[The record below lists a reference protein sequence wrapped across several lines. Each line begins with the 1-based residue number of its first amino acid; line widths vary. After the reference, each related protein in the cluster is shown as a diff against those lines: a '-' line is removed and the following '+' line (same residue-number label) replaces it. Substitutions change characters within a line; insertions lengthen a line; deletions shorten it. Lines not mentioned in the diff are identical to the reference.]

1 MQKAL
6 KITSIVFGVL
16 LVISAVTCLI
26 MGIVFAAG
34 ADSLASV
41 AAQGDNDEAY
51 IALASLY
58 VSSGWTLIFTGIWAV
73 VGSVISFVLSK
84 KANDSFPKKGTLIG
98 LGVAGII
105 FGAEVPGVIAI
116 IYGAKNG
123 N

>member
-41 AAQGDNDEAY
+41 AAQGDNEAY

-58 VSSGWTLIFTGIWAV
+58 RGSGVSLIFTGIWAV

>member
-41 AAQGDNDEAY
+41 AAQGDNEAY

-58 VSSGWTLIFTGIWAV
+58 VGSGVSLIFTGIWAV

-98 LGVAGII
+98 LGVVGII

>member
-41 AAQGDNDEAY
+41 AAQGDNEAY
-51 IALASLY
+51 KALASLY
-58 VSSGWTLIFTGIWAV
+58 VSSGAILIFTGIWAV

>member
-41 AAQGDNDEAY
+41 AAQGDNEAY

-58 VSSGWTLIFTGIWAV
+58 VGSGVSLIFTGIWAI

-98 LGVAGII
+98 LGVVGII

>member
-41 AAQGDNDEAY
+41 AAQGDNEAY

-58 VSSGWTLIFTGIWAV
+58 VSSGVTLIFTGIWAV

>member
-41 AAQGDNDEAY
+41 AAQGDNEAY

-58 VSSGWTLIFTGIWAV
+58 VGSGVSLIFTGIWAI